1 MKNDSLT
8 FERSLQPLYVLMTI
22 VAKSCILF
30 FLISSNSKTVRG
42 LRMKSF
48 VRPNE
53 YSLAVR
59 LQSWIGLQI
68 VTNHANNR
76 SC

>member
-53 YSLAVR
+53 YSSAVR

-68 VTNHANNR
+68 VMNHANNR